1 MCLQEKTI
9 HDYFKFFE
17 NPTLKQISIDTG
29 INLTRIFRIIHGSP
43 MKLFEFEIFN
53 EKIKVKKRLEGNFSQ
68 LISDSEESLGISDFL
83 LVKTIL
89 NRKLK
94 GKKLKHIYTDE
105 RIEA

>member
-9 HDYFKFFE
+9 HDYLKIFE

-43 MKLFEFEIFN
+43 MKLFEFEILN
-53 EKIKVKKRLEGNFSQ
+53 EKIKGKKRLDGDFSQ
-68 LISDSEESLGISDFL
+68 LISDSEESLEIGDFL
-83 LVKTIL
+83 SVKTIL
-89 NRKLK
+89 IRKLK
-94 GKKLKHIYTDE
+94 WKKLKNIFIEE